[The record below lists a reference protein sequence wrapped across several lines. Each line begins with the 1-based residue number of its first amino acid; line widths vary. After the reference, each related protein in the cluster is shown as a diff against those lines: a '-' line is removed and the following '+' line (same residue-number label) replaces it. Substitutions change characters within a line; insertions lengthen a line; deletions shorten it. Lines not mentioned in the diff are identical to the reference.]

1 MVEGQVFLK
10 RTGRGGGPPGWGLAL
25 FLFKFLFAEL
35 RYAFEAK
42 LFFSATI
49 ILWKK
54 KKIILSFLK
63 IDLKI
68 FHQLRKPDLF
78 AKGFKKLKI
87 DFW

>member
-10 RTGRGGGPPGWGLAL
+10 RTGREGGGQGWGLAL

-54 KKIILSFLK
+54 KNHSKLSK
-63 IDLKI
+63 NRPENIPPIKKTRSI
-68 FHQLRKPDLF
+68 C
-78 AKGFKKLKI
+78 KGV
-87 DFW
+87 

>member
-10 RTGRGGGPPGWGLAL
+10 RTGRGGGGRGEGWHFSYLNFSL
-25 FLFKFLFAEL
+25 QNCVMHLKQN
-35 RYAFEAK
+35 Y
-42 LFFSATI
+42 FFCHHNFM
-49 ILWKK
+49 KK
-54 KKIILSFLK
+54 KKIILSCLK

-87 DFW
+87 DF